1 MKFSMIGQENGDLLI
16 EVTTWTG
23 LTVFV
28 QTEFHECL
36 TNRAHKTILCK
47 KKYAFWYIMRM
58 RGIASE
64 SIIHHCALSYFNMH
78 LAI

>member
-47 KKYAFWYIMRM
+47 K
-58 RGIASE
+58 
-64 SIIHHCALSYFNMH
+64 NM
-78 LAI
+78 LFGTL

>member
-1 MKFSMIGQENGDLLI
+1 
-16 EVTTWTG
+16 VTTWTG

-47 KKYAFWYIMRM
+47 KQYAFWYIMGM
-58 RGIASE
+58 RGIASARPVLKG
-64 SIIHHCALSYFNMH
+64 HHFLDLSLKISYELN
-78 LAI
+78 LYEKVTCLK